1 MSKKGKGGKAAK
13 FVFVPDF
20 SEVSLRLITSLCVL
34 PLRSRVRRRL
44 PLTLARAEQTP
55 DAKPLVLGKCGQ
67 LWKES
72 MENPGESLAPFEKE
86 SVLKDMK
93 TQDPQWN
100 NAMEQ
105 LILASDLK
113 SGMINAVV
121 TTFDEV
127 KPGMKSFKNALMDK
141 MKELPADDFIQNY
154 IPAYID
160 HSYHLN
166 ESHNATA
173 VSLSADEIE
182 KLAPLK
188 AQAPELPPAPG
199 WDVLCAWSGAG
210 FRKRHTLE
218 RELEQNG
225 ISVGNMKRA
234 IKKYVRPVLPK
245 YVKQGLTSDALT
257 AAHYYTKESPALYR
271 IINGGLRAGDAKVL
285 DKVVVFFHFLMEA
298 LTCLEGNTDET
309 APLWRGQDKIYGK
322 VQPTPA
328 HLAVW
333 CLLSRPRLESHGSA
347 RGYRSVPHTST

>member
-20 SEVSLRLITSLCVL
+20 SE
-34 PLRSRVRRRL
+34 
-44 PLTLARAEQTP
+44 TP

-234 IKKYVRPVLPK
+234 IKKICPSGAPEVRQAGPLLGRSDRSALLH
-245 YVKQGLTSDALT
+245 QGVPGAVSD
-257 AAHYYTKESPALYR
+257 HQWRPPR
-271 IINGGLRAGDAKVL
+271 RGR
-285 DKVVVFFHFLMEA
+285 
-298 LTCLEGNTDET
+298 EGS
-309 APLWRGQDKIYGK
+309 G
-322 VQPTPA
+322 
-328 HLAVW
+328 
-333 CLLSRPRLESHGSA
+333 
-347 RGYRSVPHTST
+347 